1 MVLFTFLR
9 PRLSAGLSFIAS
21 FTPSATSLLQRST
34 AQVGSLRNKSASS
47 KKYKMKTH
55 KGAAARWHKTKSG
68 QFKHAA
74 IGVNH
79 GNSNWSGRILARATR
94 GGYGLGRG
102 EGNHIGR
109 IKKLMP
115 YA

>member
-1 MVLFTFLR
+1 MISFTFLR
-9 PRLSAGLSFIAS
+9 PKLLAGLSFFTS
-21 FTPSATSLLQRST
+21 FTPSATSLVQKNILQGGLS
-34 AQVGSLRNKSASS
+34 RNKSSS
-47 KKYKMKTH
+47 TKKYKIKTN

-68 QFKHAA
+68 LFKHGA

-79 GNSNWSGRILARATR
+79 GNSNWSNRILARTNR
-94 GGYGLGRG
+94 GGYALGKG